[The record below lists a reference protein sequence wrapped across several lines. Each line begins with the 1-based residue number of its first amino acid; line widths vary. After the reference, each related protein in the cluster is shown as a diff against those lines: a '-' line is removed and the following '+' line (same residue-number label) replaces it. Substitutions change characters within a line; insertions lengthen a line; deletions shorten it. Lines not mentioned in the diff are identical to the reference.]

1 MLNKTVLLFAILFL
15 VTYLKPYFDKDD
27 NEEIFDDIIE
37 VVKRKNDI

>member
-1 MLNKTVLLFAILFL
+1 MIGIISILLLLLMI
-15 VTYLKPYFDKDD
+15 D